1 MIVGSI
7 RRSDEG
13 VIFDVSIKLT
23 PESELLLV
31 GPAGSATSQLP
42 CSLSGLA
49 LALKASSYCS
59 LSELAL
65 ALKASSYS
73 WDRPVQQPA
82 SSLCWD
88 RPVQQPAS
96 SLCWDR
102 PVQQP
107 ASSLCWDRPVQQPA
121 SSLVAQELTFQALV
135 IEFPTSS
142 LHMMI
147 GCAS

>member
-82 SSLCWD
+82 SSL
-88 RPVQQPAS
+88 
-96 SLCWDR
+96 
-102 PVQQP
+102 
-107 ASSLCWDRPVQQPA
+107 
-121 SSLVAQELTFQALV
+121 VAQELTFQALV
-135 IEFPTSS
+135 LEFPTSS
-142 LHMMI
+142 LHMVI

>member
-23 PESELLLV
+23 PESELPLV

-73 WDRPVQQPA
+73 WE
-82 SSLCWD
+82 
-88 RPVQQPAS
+88 
-96 SLCWDR
+96 R

-142 LHMMI
+142 LHMVI